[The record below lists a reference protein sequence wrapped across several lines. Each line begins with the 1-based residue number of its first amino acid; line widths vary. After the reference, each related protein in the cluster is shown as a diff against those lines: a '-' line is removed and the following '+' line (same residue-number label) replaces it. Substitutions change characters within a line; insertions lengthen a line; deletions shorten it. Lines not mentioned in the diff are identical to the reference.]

1 MIFLQIFDNKKF
13 FIISFFLFLYVL
25 LNLIDGERGL
35 ISFYKKQK
43 IKEKLIQEK
52 YVLTSQ
58 LALVEKKNSLLSD
71 SLDLDYLETIFR
83 EKFMVGKTNEKIFKI
98 K

>member
-43 IKEKLIQEK
+43 IKEQLIQEK

-58 LALVEKKNSLLSD
+58 LALVEKENSLLSD

>member
-43 IKEKLIQEK
+43 IKEQLIQEK

>member
-43 IKEKLIQEK
+43 IKEQLIQEK

-71 SLDLDYLETIFR
+71 SLDLDYL
-83 EKFMVGKTNEKIFKI
+83 
-98 K
+98 

>member
-1 MIFLQIFDNKKF
+1 MRVLQILNHRKF
-13 FIISFFLFLYVL
+13 FIVSFILFLYVM

-43 IKEKLIQEK
+43 IKEQLIQEK
-52 YVLTSQ
+52 TLLTKQ
-58 LALVEKKNSLLSD
+58 LALIEKKNSLLSD
-71 SLDLDYLETIFR
+71 SLDLDYLETIIR
-83 EKFMVGKTNEKIFKI
+83 KKFMVGKENEKIYTI